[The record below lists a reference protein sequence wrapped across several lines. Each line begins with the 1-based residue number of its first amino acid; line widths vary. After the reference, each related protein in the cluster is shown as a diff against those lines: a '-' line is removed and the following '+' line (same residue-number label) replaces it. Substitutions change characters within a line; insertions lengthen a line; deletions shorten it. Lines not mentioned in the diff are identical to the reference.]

1 MGKSYD
7 EKDIEATAHDP
18 TDHGVGEIKDLKID
32 KNQDAALEFLRGGGD
47 VRPMS
52 AADEKALLR
61 KIDWR
66 IMPLMFGCY
75 TLQYLDKTLV
85 NYANVMGLQ
94 EDAGITGNQ
103 FSQLA
108 MIFYVSYLA
117 CEFPHAYGMQTLPTA
132 KYLGTMVVLWG
143 IIVVCTSA
151 AKNWAGLVTTRVLL
165 GVFESAVA
173 PSLMLVTVMWYK
185 KSEQPW
191 RVGLWYIGVGVGT
204 MIGSLL
210 SFGFQHYE
218 GKVFTSW
225 QILFLVVGL
234 ITVCLGGTV
243 LSFLPDSP
251 IRCKFL
257 TREEKLWTIERLR
270 ENQTGIENKIVK
282 PEQILECFMDPQTWL
297 LSLIMITTNVPNGAV
312 SSYQATIIR
321 GFGYDSKRTAL
332 LQLPSGAVSI
342 VSVLVATYS
351 AGRWSQRGLNI
362 VFQLLPGILGA
373 CLLAFLPNNDSYKVG
388 LLIGNYLTNTIGTTI
403 PLVYSWTTM
412 NAVLLISFCLGNIVG
427 PLTFTQQSAPNYIPA
442 KITIIVTCSVAVVL
456 TLALRMYYMR
466 ENKRRDKL
474 VAQGALGHRTDIEFA
489 DVTDRKN
496 KEFRYQL

>member
-1 MGKSYD
+1 MVS
-7 EKDIEATAHDP
+7 ICRLCST
-18 TDHGVGEIKDLKID
+18 TILKDLELTTSHRFI
-32 KNQDAALEFLRGGGD
+32 GD
-47 VRPMS
+47 
-52 AADEKALLR
+52 
-61 KIDWR
+61 
-66 IMPLMFGCY
+66 
-75 TLQYLDKTLV
+75 
-85 NYANVMGLQ
+85 
-94 EDAGITGNQ
+94 Q

-132 KYLGTMVVLWG
+132 KYLGTMVSLVSHCSTSELSHNRIYLSVRSTNTSIQWG

-185 KSEQPW
+185 VNPTLPPTQPLVADNPQKSEQPW
-191 RVGLWYIGVGVGT
+191 RVGLWYIGVGIGT
-204 MIGSLL
+204 IIGSLL
-210 SFGFQHYE
+210 SFGFQHYKS
-218 GKVFTSW
+218 KVFTSW

-234 ITVCLGGTV
+234 LTVCLGATV
-243 LSFLPDSP
+243 LFFLPDSP

-270 ENQTGIENKIVK
+270 ENQTGIENKTVK
-282 PEQILECFMDPQTWL
+282 PDQILECFLDPQTWL
-297 LSLIMITTNVPNGAV
+297 LSLIMITANVPNGAV

-321 GFGYDSKRTAL
+321 GFGYDSKTTAL

-373 CLLAFLPNNDSYKVG
+373 CLLAFLPNNNSYKVG

-403 PLVYSWTTM
+403 PLVYSWVGANYAGHTKKVRPCIHSLPVNRASKLTT
-412 NAVLLISFCLGNIVG
+412 
-427 PLTFTQQSAPNYIPA
+427 
-442 KITIIVTCSVAVVL
+442 
-456 TLALRMYYMR
+456 
-466 ENKRRDKL
+466 
-474 VAQGALGHRTDIEFA
+474 HR
-489 DVTDRKN
+489 
-496 KEFRYQL
+496 QP

>member
-1 MGKSYD
+1 MELILNLS
-7 EKDIEATAHDP
+7 
-18 TDHGVGEIKDLKID
+18 
-32 KNQDAALEFLRGGGD
+32 
-47 VRPMS
+47 S
-52 AADEKALLR
+52 S
-61 KIDWR
+61 
-66 IMPLMFGCY
+66 
-75 TLQYLDKTLV
+75 
-85 NYANVMGLQ
+85 
-94 EDAGITGNQ
+94 GNQ

-132 KYLGTMVVLWG
+132 KYLGTMVVLVSQPSGDCTLPGILTNNPTQWG

-185 KSEQPW
+185 VSKPSSKSQLIADIPQKSEQPW

-204 MIGSLL
+204 IIGSLL
-210 SFGFQHYE
+210 SFGFQHYKS
-218 GKVFTSW
+218 KVFTSW

-234 ITVCLGGTV
+234 ITVCLGATV
-243 LSFLPDSP
+243 LFFLPDSP

-270 ENQTGIENKIVK
+270 GNQTGIENKIVK

-297 LSLIMITTNVPNGAV
+297 LSLIMITANVPNGAV

-321 GFGYDSKRTAL
+321 GFGYDSKMTAL

-342 VSVLVATYS
+342 VSVLAATYS

-403 PLVYSWTTM
+403 PLVYSWVGANYAGHTKK
-412 NAVLLISFCLGNIVG
+412 VISSSFSLL
-427 PLTFTQQSAPNYIPA
+427 
-442 KITIIVTCSVAVVL
+442 
-456 TLALRMYYMR
+456 
-466 ENKRRDKL
+466 
-474 VAQGALGHRTDIEFA
+474 DIC
-489 DVTDRKN
+489 VRH
-496 KEFRYQL
+496 